1 MRKEALILIVL
12 ILLAVTIEVPDV
24 NVTGVNITGLVISV
38 ASGFLTILRMIVKQA
53 LLAIANLL

>member
-1 MRKEALILIVL
+1 MRKETLVLIILIM
-12 ILLAVTIEVPDV
+12 LAVTIEVPDV
-24 NVTGVNITGLVISV
+24 NVTGVNITGLVIGV